1 MDEDQR
7 SLEAVALNA
16 DAPAQPPGIPLR
28 LPVAAGALAVGL
40 VYLAMFAVP
49 PLITLFVDELGLSHS
64 EAGALMS
71 VSLGGYLITSIFSG
85 RLVDHFGPG
94 RIVVAGL
101 VLCGAASIC
110 FTLSDNFALLLT
122 FRTVIGVAAGLVFAP
137 SLAFVASLLGSRANL
152 GVGVVLSG
160 LATGTTVAY
169 FATRHLAEARDWR
182 LPFWIFGVAA
192 FVGASVFGTATRRA
206 SASERSGANGA
217 RASIRDLLANAPF
230 RLLLVAIFVGMFV
243 AYGVLTWVP
252 PYLEESAGFST
263 SQVSFTSGLMT
274 IIAIPSTF
282 TAGWL
287 AHRTGR
293 PLVVAAFGLGLALLV
308 AVFAVS
314 SHPSPA
320 LASVVGALCVL
331 GVSHA
336 LSPMNAVPAVLF
348 GRSGG
353 GKATGL
359 AAAAGMSGAV
369 ASTLAGG
376 WIVSATGSY
385 TLVFGIYTGAAALA
399 SLAIIPFTALRL
411 RRRHEVSSSPVS
423 T

>member
-1 MDEDQR
+1 
-7 SLEAVALNA
+7 VGA
-16 DAPAQPPGIPLR
+16 DATAEHPSAPLG

-40 VYLAMFAVP
+40 VYLATFAVP
-49 PLITLFVDELGLSHS
+49 PLITVFVDDLGLSHS
-64 EAGALMS
+64 QAGALMS
-71 VSLGGYLITSIFSG
+71 VALGGYLVTSVFSG
-85 RLVDHFGPG
+85 RLVERFGPG
-94 RIVVAGL
+94 WVVVAGL
-101 VLCGAASIC
+101 VLCGTASLC
-110 FTLSDNFALLLT
+110 FGLVDGFPLFVLFRAL
-122 FRTVIGVAAGLVFAP
+122 IGVAAGLVFAP
-137 SLAFVASLLGSRANL
+137 SVVFVATLLGRRANL
-152 GVGVVLSG
+152 GVGIVLSG
-160 LATGTTVAY
+160 LATGTTVAF
-169 FATRHLAEARDWR
+169 FATRFLADVRDWR
-182 LPFWIFGVAA
+182 LPFWIFGAAA
-192 FVGASVFGTATRRA
+192 FAGAAFFSTIARGVSVRA
-206 SASERSGANGA
+206 G
-217 RASIRDLLANAPF
+217 RAAHGPGVPFRDLLASPPF

-293 PLVVAAFGLGLALLV
+293 PLVVAAIGLGLALLV

-336 LSPMNAVPAVLF
+336 LSPMNAMPPVLF
-348 GRSGG
+348 GPAGG

-359 AAAAGMSGAV
+359 AAAAGMGGAV

-376 WIVSATGSY
+376 WIVGATDGY
-385 TLVFGIYTGAAALA
+385 TLVFGIYTGAAAVA
-399 SLAIIPFTALRL
+399 SLAIIPFTAVRL
-411 RRRHEVSSSPVS
+411 RRWRGAAVPSL
-423 T
+423 